1 MDGKSPG
8 ALRTVDVQSGEVSTL
23 VTAPADLQFP
33 SDIVVS
39 PSGNSAYVADSGTN
53 RVVSIDIETGTLS
66 TLVENPSSEPPG
78 LQDGSEPDLRFN
90 LGSASLAL
98 TLDGAYLLLAESANS
113 AIRKIHVTSGQGAS
127 VQNVVCRV

>member
-1 MDGKSPG
+1 M
-8 ALRTVDVQSGEVSTL
+8 QSGEVSTL

-78 LQDGSEPDLRFN
+78 CKTEAN
-90 LGSASLAL
+90 LTSDSTSARRLW
-98 TLDGAYLLLAESANS
+98 
-113 AIRKIHVTSGQGAS
+113 R
-127 VQNVVCRV
+127 